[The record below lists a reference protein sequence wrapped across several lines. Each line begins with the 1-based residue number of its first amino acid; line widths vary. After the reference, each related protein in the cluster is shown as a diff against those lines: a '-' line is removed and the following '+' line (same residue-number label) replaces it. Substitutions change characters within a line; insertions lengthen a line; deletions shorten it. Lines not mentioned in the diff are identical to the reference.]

1 MMRAVFLGALGVCAW
16 LGMQTA
22 VLSQERESQRAR
34 GVVRSLAEASISSEL
49 AARIDAIPF
58 REGQSVRRGETL
70 VEFDCARLSAEV
82 AALGA
87 EEAAARASHEGN
99 REMERLRAIG
109 ARDLAISSARLDKA
123 IAEHA
128 GGRSRMTTCKIAAP
142 FDAMVVEKLAN
153 QHEIT
158 SPSAPLLRIVDV
170 RRLEIELIAPSR
182 WLGWIA
188 EGARFSF
195 KLDETGQS
203 RPARVV
209 RLGGAV
215 DPLSQTIKLFAAFD
229 EITPDIWPG
238 MSGVALFPQGGG

>member
-1 MMRAVFLGALGVCAW
+1 
-16 LGMQTA
+16 
-22 VLSQERESQRAR
+22 
-34 GVVRSLAEASISSEL
+34 VRSLAEASISSEL

-58 REGQSVRRGETL
+58 REGQGVKRGETL
-70 VEFDCARLSAEV
+70 VEFDCTRLSAEV

-87 EEAAARASHEGN
+87 EEAAARASHDGN

-109 ARDLAISSARLDKA
+109 ARDLAISSARLDRA
-123 IAEHA
+123 VAEHA
-128 GGRSRMTTCKIAAP
+128 AGRSKMTTCKIAAP

-158 SPSAPLLRIVDV
+158 SPSAPLLRIIDV
-170 RRLEIELIAPSR
+170 RSLEIELIAPSR

-195 KLDETGQS
+195 QLDETGQS

-229 EITPDIWPG
+229 EITPDTWPG
-238 MSGVALFPQGGG
+238 MSGVALFPPGGG